1 MPYSGSRGPAQQVP
15 DMSEKPWGGR
25 FESPTDKFVEAF
37 NASTDV
43 DARMYAEDI
52 AGSKAHAAMLCA
64 QGILSADDL
73 HAIKSGLDEIL
84 ADIEN
89 GDFEFTIALED
100 VHMNI
105 ESRLTQ
111 KIGDAGKRLH
121 TARSRNDQVA
131 TDTRL
136 YLRSRTDTM
145 IKRIRHLQSV
155 LVELAETH
163 ADTIMPGF
171 THLQTAQPVTLGHHL
186 LAYVE
191 MFDRDAGRFSDA
203 RGRMNHC
210 PLGSAAL
217 AGTTFNID
225 RFQTAAA
232 LGFET
237 PTRNSL
243 DSVSDRD
250 FIMELLAAASISAI
264 HLSRFSE
271 ELILWMS
278 AQFRFVDLPDAFC
291 TGSSIMPQ
299 KKNPDMPELVR
310 GKSGRIIGGLVAILV
325 TMKGLPLAYNKD
337 MQEDKTAIFDA
348 FDNLEG
354 CLRVF
359 GDMLPGMQVN
369 REIMHAAASSGFAT
383 ATDLA
388 DALVRAGVPF
398 RDAHEIV
405 GKSVGYCIKAD
416 IELHAMDAAA
426 CSAID
431 ARLSVDM
438 VRDLS
443 VETCVAARN
452 HIGGTAPEQVRKQVA
467 FWQKNLESK
476 HD

>member
-1 MPYSGSRGPAQQVP
+1 
-15 DMSEKPWGGR
+15 MSEKPWGGR
-25 FESPTDKFVEAF
+25 FESPTNEFVEAF
-37 NASTDV
+37 NASIDV

-52 AGSKAHAAMLCA
+52 AGSRAHAKMLTA
-64 QGILSADDL
+64 QGILSQEDCN
-73 HAIKSGLDEIL
+73 AILRGLDEIEGE
-84 ADIEN
+84 INSGE
-89 GDFEFTIALED
+89 FEFTIALED

-105 ESRLTQ
+105 EARLTE

-136 YLRSRTDTM
+136 YLRRRTAD
-145 IKRIRHLQSV
+145 IVARIRHLQKV
-155 LVELAETH
+155 LVALADEH

-203 RGRMNHC
+203 SKRMNFC

-217 AGTTFNID
+217 AGTTFPID
-225 RFQTAAA
+225 RFMTAEK
-232 LGFET
+232 LGFDS

-243 DSVSDRD
+243 DAVSDRD
-250 FIMELLAAASISAI
+250 FIMELLAAASITAV

-278 AQFRFVDLPDAFC
+278 AQFQFVDLPDAFC

-310 GKSGRIIGGLVAILV
+310 GKTGRIIGGLVAILTTV
-325 TMKGLPLAYNKD
+325 KSLPLAYNKD
-337 MQEDKTAIFDA
+337 MQEDKTAVFDA

-354 CLRVF
+354 SLRVF
-359 GDMLPGMQVN
+359 GDMLPGITVN
-369 REIMHAAASSGFAT
+369 KAVLHRAASSGFAT

-405 GKSVGYCIKAD
+405 GKSVGHCIKAD
-416 IELHAMDAAA
+416 IELHEMDEAA

-438 VRDLS
+438 VHALS
-443 VETCVAARN
+443 VESCVAARD
-452 HIGGTAPEQVRKQVA
+452 HIGGTAPAQVRIQVTA
-467 FWQKNLESK
+467 WQKELKS
-476 HD
+476 

>member
-1 MPYSGSRGPAQQVP
+1 
-15 DMSEKPWGGR
+15 MSDKPWGGR
-25 FESPTDKFVEAF
+25 FDAPTNAFVEAF
-37 NASTDV
+37 NASTHV

-52 AGSKAHAAMLCA
+52 AGSRAHAKMLRK
-64 QGILSADDL
+64 QEILSEADL
-73 HAIKSGLDEIL
+73 EAILQGLDEVE
-84 ADIEN
+84 AEIEA
-89 GDFEFTIALED
+89 GSFEFTIALED

-105 ESRLTQ
+105 EKRLTD

-136 YLRSRTDTM
+136 YLRKRTDELLA
-145 IKRIRHLQSV
+145 RIDTLQLV
-155 LVELAETH
+155 LVSLAEEH

-191 MFDRDAGRFSDA
+191 MFERDAGRFINA
-203 RGRMNHC
+203 RERMNQC
-210 PLGSAAL
+210 PLGAAAL
-217 AGTTFNID
+217 AGTTFAID
-225 RFQTAAA
+225 RDFTAKT
-232 LGFET
+232 LGFDA
-237 PTRNSL
+237 PTANSL

-250 FIMELLAAASISAI
+250 FIMELLSAASICAV

-278 AQFRFVDLPDAFC
+278 AQFSFVELPDAFC

-310 GKSGRIIGGLVAILV
+310 GKAGRIIGGLMSILT
-325 TMKGLPLAYNKD
+325 TMKSLPLAYNKD
-337 MQEDKTAIFDA
+337 MQEDKEAIFDA
-348 FDNLEG
+348 YDNLEG

-359 GDMLPGMQVN
+359 GDMLPGMNVHK
-369 REIMHAAASSGFAT
+369 EVLHKAASSGFAT

-405 GKSVGYCIKAD
+405 GKSVAYCIREKLELHQMPASACAD
-416 IELHAMDAAA
+416 IDN
-426 CSAID
+426 
-431 ARLSVDM
+431 RLSVEM
-438 VRDLS
+438 VQALS
-443 VETCVAARN
+443 VEACVAARD
-452 HIGGTAPEQVRKQVA
+452 HVGGTAPKQVGLQCQA
-467 FWQKNLESK
+467 WRKKLECKNA
-476 HD
+476 

>member
-1 MPYSGSRGPAQQVP
+1 
-15 DMSEKPWGGR
+15 MSEKPWGGR

-43 DARMYAEDI
+43 DARMYGEDI
-52 AGSKAHAAMLCA
+52 AGSKAHAKMLCE
-64 QGILSADDL
+64 QGILTHEDL
-73 HAIKSGLDEIL
+73 NAILRGLDEIL
-84 ADIEN
+84 GEIES
-89 GDFEFTIALED
+89 GEFEFTIALED

-105 ESRLTQ
+105 ESRLTR

-136 YLRSRTDTM
+136 YLRGRSNAM
-145 IKRIRHLQSV
+145 ITRIRHLQSV
-155 LVELAETH
+155 LVVLAEKH

-186 LAYVE
+186 LAYTE
-191 MFDRDAGRFSDA
+191 MFERDASRFIDA
-203 RGRMNHC
+203 RNRMNQC

-217 AGTTFNID
+217 AGTTFNIN
-225 RFQTAAA
+225 RFKTSEA
-232 LGFET
+232 LGFDA

-243 DSVSDRD
+243 DAVSDRD
-250 FIMELLAAASISAI
+250 FIMELLAAASICSV

-278 AQFRFVDLPDAFC
+278 AQFSFIDLPDAFC

-310 GKSGRIIGGLVAILV
+310 GKSGRIIGGLVAILTTV
-325 TMKGLPLAYNKD
+325 KGLPLAYNKD

-359 GDMLPGMQVN
+359 GDMLPDMKVN
-369 REIMHAAASSGFAT
+369 KEIMHRAASSGFAT

-388 DALVRAGVPF
+388 DALVRADIPF

-405 GKSVGYCIKAD
+405 GKSVGHCIKAG
-416 IELHAMDAAA
+416 IELHEMDDTT
-426 CSAID
+426 CRNID
-431 ARLSVDM
+431 ARLTVDM
-438 VRDLS
+438 VRALS
-443 VETCVAARN
+443 VEACVAARD
-452 HIGGTAPEQVRKQVA
+452 HIGGTAPNQVRKQVA
-467 FWQKNLESK
+467 AWKTELEKK
-476 HD
+476 HENS

>member
-1 MPYSGSRGPAQQVP
+1 
-15 DMSEKPWGGR
+15 MSDKPWGGR
-25 FESPTDKFVEAF
+25 FDAPTNAFVEAF
-37 NASTDV
+37 NASTHV

-52 AGSKAHAAMLCA
+52 AGSRAHAQMLA
-64 QGILSADDL
+64 QQAILSQEDL
-73 HAIKSGLDEIL
+73 TAILQGLDKVE
-84 ADIEN
+84 ADIESGN
-89 GDFEFTIALED
+89 FEFTIALED

-105 ESRLTQ
+105 EKALTDH
-111 KIGDAGKRLH
+111 IGDAGKRLH

-136 YLRSRTDTM
+136 YLRKRTNELLS
-145 IKRIRHLQSV
+145 RIRTLQTV
-155 LVELAETH
+155 LTTLAEEH

-191 MFDRDAGRFSDA
+191 MFERDAARFIDGRN
-203 RGRMNHC
+203 RMNQC

-217 AGTTFNID
+217 AGTTFDID
-225 RFQTAAA
+225 RAFTANA
-232 LGFET
+232 LGFEA
-237 PTRNSL
+237 PTANSL

-250 FIMELLAAASISAI
+250 FIMELLAACSICSI

-278 AQFRFVDLPDAFC
+278 AQFSFVDLPDAFC

-310 GKSGRIIGGLVAILV
+310 GKAGRIIGALMSILT
-325 TMKGLPLAYNKD
+325 TMKSLPLAYNKD
-337 MQEDKTAIFDA
+337 MQEDKEAIFDA

-359 GDMLPGMQVN
+359 GDMLPGMSVN
-369 REIMHAAASSGFAT
+369 KAVMHKAASSGFST

-405 GKSVGYCIKAD
+405 GKSVAYCIREV
-416 IELHAMDAAA
+416 IELHQMPSTA
-426 CSAID
+426 CADID
-431 ARLSVDM
+431 VRLNVDM
-438 VRDLS
+438 VQKLS
-443 VETCVAARN
+443 VEACVGARD
-452 HIGGTAPEQVRKQVA
+452 HIGGTAPKQVRLQCIAWKA
-467 FWQKNLESK
+467 RLNEGLESE
-476 HD
+476 HA

>member
-1 MPYSGSRGPAQQVP
+1 
-15 DMSEKPWGGR
+15 MSDKPWGGR
-25 FESPTDKFVEAF
+25 FDAPTNAFVEAF
-37 NASTDV
+37 NASTHV

-52 AGSKAHAAMLCA
+52 AGSRAHAQMLTQQA
-64 QGILSADDL
+64 ILSNDDL
-73 HAIKSGLDEIL
+73 DAILKGLDAVEAEIE
-84 ADIEN
+84 A
-89 GDFEFTIALED
+89 GKFEFTIALED

-105 ESRLTQ
+105 EKALTD

-136 YLRSRTDTM
+136 YLRKRTNDLLS
-145 IKRIRHLQSV
+145 RIRTLQSV
-155 LVELAETH
+155 LVKLAEEH

-191 MFDRDAGRFSDA
+191 MFERDAARFIDGRN
-203 RGRMNHC
+203 RMNQC

-217 AGTTFNID
+217 AGTTFDID
-225 RFQTAAA
+225 RAFTANA
-232 LGFET
+232 LGFEA
-237 PTRNSL
+237 PTTNSL

-250 FIMELLAAASISAI
+250 FIMELLASASICSI

-278 AQFRFVDLPDAFC
+278 AQFSFIELPDAFC

-310 GKSGRIIGGLVAILV
+310 GKAGRIIGGLMSILT
-325 TMKGLPLAYNKD
+325 TMKSLPLAYNKD
-337 MQEDKTAIFDA
+337 MQEDKEAIFDA

-359 GDMLPGMQVN
+359 GDMLPGMSVN
-369 REIMHAAASSGFAT
+369 KAAMHKAASSGFST

-405 GKSVGYCIKAD
+405 GKSVAYCIREAV
-416 IELHAMDAAA
+416 ELHQMPEQA
-426 CSAID
+426 CTDID
-431 ARLSVDM
+431 ARLTVSM
-438 VRDLS
+438 VQALS
-443 VETCVAARN
+443 VETCVAARD
-452 HIGGTAPEQVRKQVA
+452 HIGGTAPNQVRLQCIA
-467 FWQKNLESK
+467 WKNSLTQESESEYA
-476 HD
+476 